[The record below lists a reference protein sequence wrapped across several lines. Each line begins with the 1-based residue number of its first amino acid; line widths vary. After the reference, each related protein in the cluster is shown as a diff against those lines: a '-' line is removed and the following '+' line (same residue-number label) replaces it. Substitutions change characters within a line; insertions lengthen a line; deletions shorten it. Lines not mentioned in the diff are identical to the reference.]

1 MRGINAGGHARVGF
15 ENNLHLPNGDIAPNT
30 AALVSSLV
38 DAIHDSDHRPASSD
52 AARQLLEVRT
62 A

>member
-38 DAIHDSDHRPASSD
+38 DVLQENDCQPASSKF
-52 AARQLLEVRT
+52 ARQLLGACSV
-62 A
+62 